1 MSYRINS
8 PSRDNS
14 YGCGGQKRQKNDT
27 GGKPRWMSKSRA
39 KLKKIWAKIW
49 VATEVGKD
57 PEMAG
62 LEVKRVHAV

>member
-1 MSYRINS
+1 
-8 PSRDNS
+8 
-14 YGCGGQKRQKNDT
+14 
-27 GGKPRWMSKSRA
+27 MSKSRA